1 MTLCEQMN
9 AQPDSTQHSLF
20 DQFLISIENVFGKL
34 QQAIATYRAHAERR
48 DAFKNLQTLDRRTL
62 DDIGLTVGDVTW
74 ASKLPIDQ
82 NAACE
87 LQKVRY
93 ARLSSKD

>member
-20 DQFLISIENVFGKL
+20 DRFLIGVENTFDKL
-34 QQAIATYRAHAERR
+34 QQATATYRAHAERR

-62 DDIGLTVGDVTW
+62 DDIGLTAGDVTW

-93 ARLSSKD
+93 ARLSKKN

>member
-9 AQPDSTQHSLF
+9 AQPDSDQYSLF
-20 DQFLISIENVFGKL
+20 DRLLISIENGFGKL

-62 DDIGLTVGDVTW
+62 DDIGLTAGDVTW

-93 ARLSSKD
+93 ARLSSKN

>member
-1 MTLCEQMN
+1 MTLCDQMN
-9 AQPDSTQHSLF
+9 AQPDSTQNSLF
-20 DQFLISIENVFGKL
+20 DQVLIGIENVLGKL
-34 QQAIATYRAHAERR
+34 QHATATYRAHAERR

-62 DDIGLTVGDVTW
+62 DDIGLTAGDVTW

-93 ARLSSKD
+93 ARLGNKS

>member
-9 AQPDSTQHSLF
+9 AQPDSNQYSLF
-20 DQFLISIENVFGKL
+20 DQFLISIEDGFGKL
-34 QQAIATYRAHAERR
+34 QQAIATYRTHAERR
-48 DAFKNLQTLDRRTL
+48 DVFKNLQTLDRRTL
-62 DDIGLTVGDVTW
+62 DDIGLTAGDVTW

-93 ARLSSKD
+93 ARLSNKN

>member
-9 AQPDSTQHSLF
+9 AKPDHAKFSLF
-20 DQFLISIENVFGKL
+20 DSVLGLIESTFGAL
-34 QQAIATYRAHAERR
+34 QKSIATYRKNAERR
-48 DAFKNLQTLDRRTL
+48 DAFKNLKTLDRRTL
-62 DDIGLTVGDVTW
+62 DDIGLTAGDVTW

-93 ARLSSKD
+93 ARLSSKN

>member
-9 AQPDSTQHSLF
+9 AQPDSDQYSLF
-20 DQFLISIENVFGKL
+20 DRLLISIENGFGKL

-62 DDIGLTVGDVTW
+62 DDIGLTAGDVTW

-87 LQKVRY
+87 LQKVRS
-93 ARLSSKD
+93 ARLTSKN

>member
-9 AQPDSTQHSLF
+9 AQPDSTHNSLF
-20 DQFLISIENVFGKL
+20 DQLLISIENVLGKL
-34 QQAIATYRAHAERR
+34 QQATAAYRAHVERR
-48 DAFKNLQTLDRRTL
+48 DAFKTLQTLDRRTL
-62 DDIGLTVGDVTW
+62 DDIGLTAGDVTW

-93 ARLSSKD
+93 ARLSNKN